1 MALLAKDVP
10 RGEAHEQ
17 IRILSLEA
25 AKVVKEEGKD
35 NDLMDRIRRNKFFEP
50 IIPQLDRLLDP
61 RSYIGRSSQQVSRF
75 TGPGGEVQRALGKYA
90 EVLKH
95 RGTTSLNV

>member
-1 MALLAKDVP
+1 MALQAKDIP

-35 NDLMDRIRRNKFFEP
+35 NDLMDRIRRTEFFDP
-50 IIPQLDRLLDP
+50 IVPQLDRLLDP
-61 RSYIGRSSQQVSRF
+61 RSYIGRSSQQVARF
-75 TGPGGEVQRALGKYA
+75 TGPGGEVQKALEKYA
-90 EVLKH
+90 EGLKY
-95 RGTTSLNV
+95 RGTTSLSV